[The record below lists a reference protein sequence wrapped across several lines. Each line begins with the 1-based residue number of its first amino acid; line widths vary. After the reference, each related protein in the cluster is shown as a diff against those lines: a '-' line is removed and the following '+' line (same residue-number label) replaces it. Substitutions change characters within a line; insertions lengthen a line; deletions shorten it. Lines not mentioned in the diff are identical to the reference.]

1 MTGGEM
7 KKFLIPRHYIEEYAS
22 LLGKTYWELL
32 DEIKHNIDKN
42 KTEQFLKDL
51 EKDTSKG

>member
-1 MTGGEM
+1 MTETNLN
-7 KKFLIPRHYIEEYAS
+7 KNFQIPRHYIEEYAS

-42 KTEQFLKDL
+42 KAEQFISEVK
-51 EKDTSKG
+51 K